1 MDNRFSE
8 VPAPKTFRI
17 QYRSINLTTNFLAP
31 LGSAYT
37 RILEALVAYDM
48 FQQLERKEVSVEVV
62 SSKNGVPIRLTEE
75 RWSHIVER
83 HLILAGTRALVVETL
98 EDPEV
103 IQRGDTDELL
113 AARLYPDTPL
123 GEKWMVVAYRETSPE
138 DGFIITAY
146 LARRL
151 SRTKEELWRRS

>member
-1 MDNRFSE
+1 M
-8 VPAPKTFRI
+8 
-17 QYRSINLTTNFLAP
+17 
-31 LGSAYT
+31 
-37 RILEALVAYDM
+37 
-48 FQQLERKEVSVEVV
+48 EVV

-83 HLILAGTRALVVETL
+83 HLVLAGTRALVVETL

-113 AARLYPDTPL
+113 AARLYPNTPL

>member
-1 MDNRFSE
+1 M
-8 VPAPKTFRI
+8 
-17 QYRSINLTTNFLAP
+17 
-31 LGSAYT
+31 
-37 RILEALVAYDM
+37 
-48 FQQLERKEVSVEVV
+48 EVV
-62 SSKNGVPIRLTEE
+62 SSKNGVPIRITEE
-75 RWSHIVER
+75 RWAHIVER
-83 HLILAGTRALVVETL
+83 HLSLAGTKPLVIETL
-98 EDPEV
+98 EDPQV